1 MLLYPYLPP
10 PLFVACTTEK
20 YFILT
25 PKHCNSSLSF
35 TYILYISYYI
45 SYSLSCFNLFLFCV
59 FGNASKHF
67 DTCQL
72 FSWIFLINRDVF
84 FIL

>member
-1 MLLYPYLPP
+1 MLLHLYLLP

-25 PKHCNSSLSF
+25 HKHCNSSLSF
-35 TYILYISYYI
+35 TYIVHILLYFL
-45 SYSLSCFNLFLFCV
+45 LSQLLQSFLLCV